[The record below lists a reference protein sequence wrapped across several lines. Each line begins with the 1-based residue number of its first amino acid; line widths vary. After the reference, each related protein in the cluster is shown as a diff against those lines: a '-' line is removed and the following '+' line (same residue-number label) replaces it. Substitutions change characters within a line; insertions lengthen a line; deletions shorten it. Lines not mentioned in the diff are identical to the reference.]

1 MAEKQPAYFLVRL
14 DSSKSASDWLFL
26 CYVPDGAPIRQKMIY
41 AATRASLT
49 KDLGDSYIKDSIYGT
64 IMVRTRLPPYFIF
77 LPSLFLS
84 GIMLGYNRSWTDR
97 KREGQHRIN

>member
-26 CYVPDGAPIRQKMIY
+26 CYVPDVAPIRQKMIY

-64 IMVRTRLPPYFIF
+64 NMVQMKPVYL
-77 LPSLFLS
+77 SLFFF
-84 GIMLGYNRSWTDR
+84 GIILGYNCKMDMQ
-97 KREGQHRIN
+97 EP